1 MNNPSDNTLW
11 LIDGSGWLYRA
22 FHALPPLTAP
32 DGSPTGAVYGFGN
45 MLRGLLREQNPQ
57 RIAVIFDARGK
68 NFRHELDPN
77 YKANRP
83 PVPPDLSDQ
92 FQPIVDL
99 VEALGIPMLQIS
111 GVEADDVIGTLAH
124 QLPDGMDLRIV
135 SGDKDLAQLINERV
149 VMIDTM
155 KGKTMDVEGVVEK
168 FGVPPERI
176 IDLLALMGD
185 SSDNIPGIEKCGVKT
200 AAKWLSNFGD
210 LDAIIAKN
218 EEIGGKIGEN
228 LRAGLEQLPKS
239 RELATIKTDVELDI
253 GIDDLRRGEA
263 DSEALLGMYK
273 RLGFN
278 RWLDDPVV
286 VSEEQ
291 VEDAVAAPSVPNDTT
306 YHTVLDQD
314 AFDAMLKALQSAD
327 LICLDCET
335 DALDAITGGLVGLS
349 FAVEAGEAW
358 YLPFTHDYMGAPDQL
373 DRDACLEALKPVLEN
388 ADIPKV
394 GQHIKYDLNVLAH
407 HGVAVRGVAYDTML
421 ESFTLNAGGS
431 RHDMDTLAK
440 LHLNLDTV
448 KFEDIAGKGKKQL
461 SFNQIDL
468 EQAAPYAAEDADI
481 TLRLHQQ
488 IWGQLEKTEGQR
500 HIFEAIEMPLV
511 PVLADIERTG
521 VRIDKQTLADLT
533 HEFGERI
540 DELAQQ
546 AHDIAGQPF
555 NLGSPSQIG
564 EILFDKM
571 ELPVLRKTPKGAP
584 STNEAV
590 LSELAE
596 EYELPKLILDWRSL
610 SKLRSTYTLTLP
622 ERINA
627 HTGRVHTSYHQAGA
641 ATGRLSSSD
650 PNLQNIPIRTSEG
663 RRIREAFIPP
673 DGHKLLAID
682 YSQVELRL
690 MAHFSNDESL
700 IEAFRNGQD
709 IHSTTAAEVWGVP
722 LDDVSGDQRR
732 AAKAINFGLIYGIS
746 AFGLARNLNIGRAEA
761 AEHIDTFFARYSGVK
776 AYMDGCKAKAKN
788 DGFVETL
795 YGRRLYLPDIKA
807 RNQAARSG
815 AERVAINAP
824 LQGTAADIIKRAMID
839 IHAWLAAEKLPAKM
853 IMQVHDELVFEV
865 TEDAAEDM
873 AEKISARMEA
883 AADLAVP
890 LLAEA
895 GIGDNWDAAH

>member
-1 MNNPSDNTLW
+1 MSNPSDDTLW

-22 FHALPPLTAP
+22 YHALPPLTAP
-32 DGSPTGAVYGFGN
+32 DGSPTGAVFGFGN
-45 MLRGLLREQNPQ
+45 MLRGLLREQDPQ
-57 RIAVIFDARGK
+57 RIAVVFDARGK
-68 NFRHELDPN
+68 NFRHELDEN

-99 VEALGIPMLQIS
+99 VEALGIPMLQVG
-111 GVEADDVIGTLAH
+111 GVEADDVIGTLAT
-124 QLPDGMDLRIV
+124 QLPDDMRLRIV
-135 SGDKDLAQLINERV
+135 SGDKDLAQLITERV
-149 VMIDTM
+149 TMIDTM
-155 KGKTMDVEGVVEK
+155 KGTELDPASVVDK

-176 IDLLALMGD
+176 VDLLALMGD
-185 SSDNIPGIEKCGVKT
+185 SSDNIPGIEKCGIKT
-200 AAKWLSNFGD
+200 AAKWINKFGD
-210 LDAIIAKN
+210 LDSIIAKN
-218 EEIGGKIGEN
+218 EEIGGKIGDN
-228 LRAGLEQLPKS
+228 LRAGLAQLPKS
-239 RELATIKTDVELDI
+239 RALATIKTDVELDV
-253 GIDDLRRGEA
+253 GIDDLTRSEA
-263 DSEALLGMYK
+263 DTEALRALYK

-278 RWLDDPVV
+278 RWLDDLDGDVADAPAA
-286 VSEEQ
+286 
-291 VEDAVAAPSVPNDTT
+291 AVAAAPDETT

-314 AFDAMLKALQSAD
+314 AFEAMCKALEAAE
-327 LICLDCET
+327 LVCLDCET

-349 FAVEAGEAW
+349 FAVQPGQAW
-358 YLPFTHDYMGAPDQL
+358 YLPFTHDYMGAPEQL
-373 DRDACLEALKPVLEN
+373 DRAACLDALKPMLE
-388 ADIPKV
+388 DPDKPKV
-394 GQHIKYDLNVLAH
+394 GQHIKYDLNVLVQ
-407 HGVAVRGVAYDTML
+407 HGIRVQGVRYDTML

-440 LHLNLDTV
+440 THLGLDTV

-468 EQAAPYAAEDADI
+468 AQAAPYAAEDADI
-481 TLRLHQQ
+481 TLRLHQHL
-488 IWGQLEKTEGQR
+488 WGQLAGTDGQK
-500 HIFEAIEMPLV
+500 HVFEAIEMPLV

-521 VRIDKQTLADLT
+521 VRIDRQRLADLT
-533 HEFGERI
+533 HEFGQRI

-546 AHDIAGQPF
+546 AHDMAGQPF

-564 EILFDKM
+564 EILFDKLD
-571 ELPVLRKTPKGAP
+571 LPVLRKTAKGAP

-590 LSELAE
+590 LSELAQAH
-596 EYELPKLILDWRSL
+596 ELPRLILDWRSL

-622 ERINA
+622 ERINPQ
-627 HTGRVHTSYHQAGA
+627 TGRVHTSYHQAGA

-650 PNLQNIPIRTSEG
+650 PNLQNIPIRTAEG
-663 RRIREAFIPP
+663 RRIREAFIPR

-690 MAHFSNDESL
+690 MAHFSGDASL
-700 IEAFRNGQD
+700 IEAFSKGQD

-722 LDDVSGDQRR
+722 LGEVSADQRR

-746 AFGLARNLNIGRAEA
+746 AFGLARNLGIGRAEA
-761 AEHIDTFFARYSGVK
+761 AEHIDTFFARYPGVK
-776 AYMDGCKAKAKN
+776 AYMDDCKRKARD
-788 DGFVETL
+788 DGYVETL
-795 YGRRLYLPDIKA
+795 YGRRLYLPDIRS

-839 IHAWLAAEKLPAKM
+839 IHAWLGADKLPATI

-865 TEDAAEDM
+865 AEDAAEDL
-873 AEKISARMEA
+873 ARQISDRMEA

>member
-124 QLPDGMDLRIV
+124 QLPEGMDLRIV

-200 AAKWLSNFGD
+200 AAKWINNFGD

-218 EEIGGKIGEN
+218 EAIGGKIGEN

-314 AFDAMLKALQSAD
+314 AFDAMLKALQAAD

-349 FAVEAGEAW
+349 FAVEPGEAW

-388 ADIPKV
+388 ADIPKL

-511 PVLADIERTG
+511 PVLAGIERTG

-596 EYELPKLILDWRSL
+596 EYALPKLILDWRSL

-709 IHSTTAAEVWGVP
+709 IHSTTAAEVWGTA
-722 LDDVSGDQRR
+722 LDEVSGDQRR

-761 AEHIDTFFARYSGVK
+761 AEHIDTFFARYPGVK
-776 AYMDGCKAKAKN
+776 AYMDGCKAKAKD
-788 DGFVETL
+788 DGYVETL
-795 YGRRLYLPDIKA
+795 YGRRLYLPDIKS

-839 IHAWLAAEKLPAKM
+839 IHAWLAAEKLPATM

>member
-200 AAKWLSNFGD
+200 AAKWINNFGD

-218 EEIGGKIGEN
+218 GEIGGKIGEN

-253 GIDDLRRGEA
+253 GINDLCRGEA

-314 AFDAMLKALQSAD
+314 AFDAMLKALQSAE

-349 FAVEAGEAW
+349 FAVEPGEAW

-388 ADIPKV
+388 ADIPKL

-468 EQAAPYAAEDADI
+468 EQAAPYASEDADI

-690 MAHFSNDESL
+690 MAHFSEDKSL

-761 AEHIDTFFARYSGVK
+761 AEHIDTFFARYPGVK
-776 AYMDGCKAKAKN
+776 AYMDGCKAKAKD

-865 TEDAAEDM
+865 AEDAAEDM
-873 AEKISARMEA
+873 AKRISDRMEA

>member
-1 MNNPSDNTLW
+1 MTNPSDQTLW

-22 FHALPPLTAP
+22 FHALPPLSAP
-32 DGSPTGAVYGFGN
+32 DGSPTGAVFGFGN

-68 NFRHELDPN
+68 NFRHELDEN

-99 VEALGIPMLQIS
+99 IEALGIPMLQVG
-111 GVEADDVIGTLAH
+111 GVEADDVIGTLAT

-135 SGDKDLAQLINERV
+135 SGDKDLAQLINDRV

-155 KGKTMDVEGVVEK
+155 KGKTMDVDGVVEK

-185 SSDNIPGIEKCGVKT
+185 SSDNIPGIEKCGIKT
-200 AAKWLSNFGD
+200 AAKWLNQFGD
-210 LDAIIAKN
+210 LDTIIAEN
-218 EEIGGKIGEN
+218 EQIGGKIGDN

-239 RELATIKTDVELDI
+239 RELATIKLDVELDV
-253 GIDDLRRGEA
+253 GIDDLTRSEPDA
-263 DSEALLGMYK
+263 EALVALYK

-286 VSEEQ
+286 IDEGEAD
-291 VEDAVAAPSVPNDTT
+291 ELTATPDAPDDTT
-306 YHTVLDQD
+306 YHTVLDQR
-314 AFDAMLKALQSAD
+314 AFDAMLKVLKSAD

-349 FAVEAGEAW
+349 FAVKPGEAW
-358 YLPFTHDYMGAPDQL
+358 YVPFTHDYMGAPDQL
-373 DRDACLEALKPVLEN
+373 DRDTCLNALKPVLE
-388 ADIPKV
+388 DESIPKV

-407 HGVAVRGVAYDTML
+407 HGVHVRGVAYDTML
-421 ESFTLNAGGS
+421 ESFTLNAGGT
-431 RHDMDTLAK
+431 RHDMDTLAQT
-440 LHLNLDTV
+440 HLGLSTV

-481 TLRLHQQ
+481 TLRLHSTL
-488 IWGQLEKTEGQR
+488 WGKLAETDGQKR
-500 HIFEAIEMPLV
+500 VFEAIEMPLV

-540 DELAQQ
+540 DELAEQ
-546 AHDIAGQPF
+546 AHEIAGQPF

-571 ELPVLRKTPKGAP
+571 DLPVLRKTAKGAP

-590 LSELAE
+590 LSELAADH
-596 EYELPKLILDWRSL
+596 ELPKLILDWRSL

-622 ERINA
+622 ERINP

-663 RRIREAFIPP
+663 RRIREAFIPK

-690 MAHFSNDESL
+690 MAHFSGDESL
-700 IEAFRNGQD
+700 IEAFKSGQD

-761 AEHIDTFFARYSGVK
+761 AEHIDTFFARYPGVK
-776 AYMDGCKAKAKN
+776 AYMDGCKTKAKDN
-788 DGFVETL
+788 GYVETL
-795 YGRRLYLPDIKA
+795 YGRRLYLPDIKS

-839 IHAWLAAEKLPAKM
+839 IHAWLATDKLPATM

-865 TEDAAEDM
+865 AEDAADDL
-873 AEKISARMEA
+873 AKQISDRMEA
-883 AADLAVP
+883 AAELAVP

>member
-57 RIAVIFDARGK
+57 RIAVVFDARGK
-68 NFRHELDPN
+68 NFRHQLDPN

-200 AAKWLSNFGD
+200 AAKWINNFGD

-253 GIDDLRRGEA
+253 GINDLRRGEA

-291 VEDAVAAPSVPNDTT
+291 VEGAVAAPSVPNDTT
-306 YHTVLDQD
+306 YHTVLDQE
-314 AFDAMLKALQSAD
+314 AFDAMLKALQSAE

-349 FAVEAGEAW
+349 FAVEPGEAW

-373 DRDACLEALKPVLEN
+373 DRDACLEALKPALEN
-388 ADIPKV
+388 ADIPKL

-461 SFNQIDL
+461 RFNQIDL

-546 AHDIAGQPF
+546 AHDIAGQTF

-761 AEHIDTFFARYSGVK
+761 AEHIDTFFARYPGVK
-776 AYMDGCKAKAKN
+776 AYMDGCKAKAKD